1 MAPMAPWLLEADLK
15 EKVGVDFSRGPIWE
29 PYMVEDRNLV
39 TGPIYPAFL
48 VAPPGATSSV
58 TVSFPTSGGQTG
70 FPGCV
75 TPEVHPV
82 VSGTTGQ
89 Q

>member
-1 MAPMAPWLLEADLK
+1 MLDSEGEQVCPVYA
-15 EKVGVDFSRGPIWE
+15 
-29 PYMVEDRNLV
+29 
-39 TGPIYPAFL
+39 AFL
-48 VAPPGATSSV
+48 VRPPGATSSV
-58 TVSFPTSGGQTG
+58 TVSFPASGGQTG